1 MILSS
6 KSNTKQVCGAD
17 SLSAYYTEATGKN
30 QTGRT
35 NVNRFAIYILRSICD
50 IIECKQTHGR
60 KEMNITLA
68 KSAGFCFGVNR
79 AVKLTED
86 LAKSGRKVATMGP
99 LIHNNQAV
107 RRLEELGVVTMGD
120 SDQIPEGYEVI
131 LRSHGVEKHVTE
143 DFERRGIV
151 THDATCPY
159 VKKIHRLAR
168 QAGEEGRILL
178 VAGDASHPEV
188 QGIVS
193 YTRGEYHVFDSY
205 EDMEEWLEKNRQPD
219 TPMTLVAQTTFMV
232 SKWEKIL
239 NLIKKNYTNTLFFD
253 TICRATALRQAEAAE
268 LAKKSDLM
276 VVIGGRH
283 SSNTQK
289 LVAVCSEYC
298 PTVSIET
305 GKELS
310 KELFIN
316 KENVGVTAGAS
327 TPAFIIQEVLNN
339 MSEEI
344 RENENFEELLK
355 ESFATQPKIYRGA
368 TIKGIVTGVSATE
381 VTVDI
386 GTKHTGYVRA
396 EEMTD
401 DPSRKLEDLVKKG
414 DELDLIVIKTNDQEG
429 TAELSKR
436 QFDKRMGD
444 DTLRKAIE
452 SGETLTATVREAVK
466 GGLVAYVNGVRVF
479 IPASLAA
486 GRNESLDALVGTE
499 QEIKVFESTKDNRKR
514 IVGSIRAVKDEKMKE
529 IRDKFWSEVE
539 VGKVYKGIVKSVT
552 RYGAFVDLGG
562 VDGLVHMSE
571 LTWEK
576 IRHPGEVVKNGQELE
591 VFVKAIDREAG
602 KISLGHKKDED
613 NPWAKFEK
621 EFAVGDVFTGKVV
634 SLTKF
639 GAFVR
644 VLPGIDGLVHISEIS
659 WDRIEDPASVLK
671 VGQEVNVKLL
681 GVDLENKRV
690 SLSIKQ
696 TTERPPRPEKVSEE
710 AEG

>member
-1 MILSS
+1 
-6 KSNTKQVCGAD
+6 
-17 SLSAYYTEATGKN
+17 
-30 QTGRT
+30 
-35 NVNRFAIYILRSICD
+35 
-50 IIECKQTHGR
+50 
-60 KEMNITLA
+60 MNIHLA
-68 KSAGFCFGVNR
+68 KTAGFCFGVSR
-79 AVKLTED
+79 AVEMTEKLAEE
-86 LAKSGRKVATMGP
+86 GRKVATMGP

-107 RRLEELGVVTMGD
+107 ARLEEKGVLTLTDETAV
-120 SDQIPEGYEVI
+120 PEGYEVI
-131 LRSHGVEKHVTE
+131 LRSHGVERSIVESFAK
-143 DFERRGIV
+143 RGVV

-159 VKKIHRLAR
+159 VKKIHNLAKK
-168 QAGEEGRILL
+168 AGEEGRILL
-178 VAGDASHPEV
+178 VAGDATHPEV
-188 QGIVS
+188 RGIVS
-193 YTRGEYHVFDSY
+193 YTDGEYHVFADLDEMS
-205 EDMEEWLEKNRQPD
+205 EWLSSNRKED
-219 TPMTLVAQTTFMV
+219 TPLTLVAQTTFMLR
-232 SKWEKIL
+232 KWDDIL
-239 NLIKKNYTNTLFFD
+239 KGIKNNYTNLHIYD
-253 TICRATALRQAEAAE
+253 TICRATALRQTEAEQ
-268 LAKKSDLM
+268 LAKECDMM

-289 LVAVCSEYC
+289 LVDVCRQYC

-310 KELFIN
+310 RELFIN
-316 KENVGVTAGAS
+316 KVDVGVTAGAS

-344 RENENFEELLK
+344 RENENFEEMLK

-368 TIKGIVTGVSATE
+368 TIKGIVTNVSATE

-401 DPSRKLEDLVKKG
+401 DPTQKLEDLVKKG

-429 TAELSKR
+429 TAELSKK

-452 SGETLTATVREAVK
+452 SGETLTATIREAVK

-486 GRNESLDALVGTE
+486 GRNESLDAFVGTE

-514 IVGSIRAVKDEKMKE
+514 IVGSIRAVRDEKNKE
-529 IRDKFWSEVE
+529 IREKFWNEIE
-539 VGKVYKGIVKSVT
+539 EGKVYNGIVKSVT

-576 IRHPGEVVKNGQELE
+576 IRHPGEVVKVGDEIE
-591 VFVKAIDREAG
+591 VFVKSLDRENG

-613 NPWAKFEK
+613 NPWAIFERDFK
-621 EFAVGDVFTGKVV
+621 VGDVFTGKVV

-659 WDRIEDPASVLK
+659 WDRVEDPAAVLK

-681 GVDLENKRV
+681 GADLENKRV

-696 TTERPPRPEKVSEE
+696 TTERPPRPEKAEKAEKPAEPVEE
-710 AEG
+710 